1 MEKTVFEWIT
11 TQLGAQ
17 GTVCAGGRYDGLVEH
32 HGASPTPAVGFA
44 MGLERLQELIDFSK
58 IPDKHTPHV
67 YLLLSG
73 EQATERGILLA
84 EQLRDQLPDLRIL
97 THCGGGSLKSQFKK
111 ADKSGAQ
118 LALVLAEDE
127 IVQNQVSI
135 KFLRAETPQTIIK
148 WPEIANFLRT
158 RLSFLAY

>member
-1 MEKTVFEWIT
+1 M
-11 TQLGAQ
+11 
-17 GTVCAGGRYDGLVEH
+17 
-32 HGASPTPAVGFA
+32 
-44 MGLERLQELIDFSK
+44 
-58 IPDKHTPHV
+58 
-67 YLLLSG
+67 SG

-158 RLSFLAY
+158 SLSF